1 MSEAPPFFRV
11 GADEVRLL
19 CDGAEAF
26 PAMLE
31 AIAGAEREIV
41 LEMYWIA
48 DDVCGRRFRDALA
61 ERARAGVRVRV
72 VYDAIG
78 SLGLPANF
86 FAPLERYGGE
96 VHEYHPLSPLR
107 SRITLDSLER
117 RDHRKLLAV
126 DGRQAFVGGL
136 NLGREWMTVEEGG
149 EGWRDDVVQVR
160 GPAAEEVRAL
170 FYDTWRRRPWSE
182 VPADVRRLPRRRT
195 RPVWVL
201 ANRWRRQRSIRRE
214 YLRRIARA
222 HKSIDIANSYF
233 VPNRSFRGA
242 LLRAALR
249 GVRVRILVPERSD
262 IAVVQLAV
270 EALFGALLR
279 AGIEIY
285 QMTGRILHSKTVI
298 VDDVFTMVGSYNLD
312 ERSFRKNLE
321 CNLAVEDERFAAHAR
336 ARFERDC
343 AASRRVDLA
352 TWSQRPWSLKALQ
365 AASYAL
371 RRLW

>member
-1 MSEAPPFFRV
+1 VSAEPPFFRV
-11 GADEVRLL
+11 GADDVRLL

-26 PAMLE
+26 PAMLA
-31 AIAGAEREIV
+31 AIAAAEREVV

-48 DDVCGRRFRDALA
+48 DDTCGRRFRDALA

-72 VYDAIG
+72 VYDAVG
-78 SLGLPANF
+78 SLGLPADF
-86 FAPLERYGGE
+86 FASVERHGGE
-96 VHEYHPLSPLR
+96 VLEYHSLSPLR
-107 SRITLDSLER
+107 ARITLDSLER
-117 RDHRKLLAV
+117 RDHRKLLAI

-136 NLGREWMTVEEGG
+136 NLGREWLAVDDGG

-160 GPAAEEVRAL
+160 GPAAEEVRSL
-170 FYDTWRRRPWSE
+170 FYETWRRKTWSAI
-182 VPADVRRLPRRRT
+182 PADVHRMPRKRT

-201 ANRWRRQRSIRRE
+201 ANLWRRQRSIRRE
-214 YLRRIARA
+214 YLGRIARA
-222 HKSIDIANSYF
+222 RRSIDLANSYF

-249 GVRVRILVPERSD
+249 GVRVRVLVPERSD

-298 VDDVFTMVGSYNLD
+298 VDDHFTMVGSYNLD

-321 CNLAVEDERFAAHAR
+321 CNVAVEDEPFAAYAR
-336 ARFERDC
+336 ARFEKDC

-352 TWSQRPWSLKALQ
+352 TWSQRPWSLKAMQ